1 MDVLLILK
9 ALILGLVEAAS
20 EFLPIS
26 STGHLIIVG
35 DFLDFTGPR
44 AEAFEIFIQ
53 LGAILSVVWI
63 YRERLGDTILHLSDD
78 PKAQRLV
85 VNLVIAFVPAA
96 TLGFIF
102 HEQIT
107 RYLFNPVT
115 VAGALVVGGIAILLI
130 ERYARSGRIQA
141 VDEMTW
147 KDALAVGV
155 AQSVSLFPG
164 VSRAGAT
171 IMGGMLGGMSRFAAT
186 EFSFFLAIP
195 TMFAATGYSL
205 YKEWGSLTVAD
216 VPMFAVGFVAAFV
229 GGLTVV
235 RFLLGYVGQN
245 SFAPFAYYRIVFGG
259 LLLAYFQYHPWVG
272 KAG

>member
-44 AEAFEIFIQ
+44 AESFEIFIQ

-63 YRERLGDTILHLSDD
+63 YRKRLGETILNLNGD
-78 PKAQRLV
+78 PKARRLV
-85 VNLVIAFVPAA
+85 TNLVVAFIPAA
-96 TLGFIF
+96 VLGLLL
-102 HEQIT
+102 HKQIT
-107 RYLFNPVT
+107 HLLFNPVS
-115 VAGALVVGGIAILLI
+115 VAGALVVGGIVILLI
-130 ERYARSGRIQA
+130 ERYSRFARVQT

-147 KDALAVGV
+147 KDAAVVGI

-164 VSRAGAT
+164 VSRSGAT

-205 YKEWGSLTVAD
+205 YKEWGGLTSAD
-216 VPMFAVGFVAAFV
+216 VPMFAVGFVAAFL

-235 RFLLGYVGQN
+235 RFLLNYVGQN

-259 LLLAYFQYHPWVG
+259 LLLAYFHYHPWVG
-272 KAG
+272 KGG